1 MRLGSSN
8 RTGAQQGYLKCSIEG
23 TNNQLW
29 NVFQRF
35 FQLQLFCFP
44 KRYIFCRQKR
54 TIFMDAHP
62 YFWLLNSTGK
72 MMACSR
78 HNQIKFWGILCT
90 LLKYTEMSIPHKDIE
105 PWTFNLIHV
114 ILSDVIYVLIIK
126 QMDLIF
132 KLF

>member
-1 MRLGSSN
+1 
-8 RTGAQQGYLKCSIEG
+8 
-23 TNNQLW
+23 
-29 NVFQRF
+29 
-35 FQLQLFCFP
+35 
-44 KRYIFCRQKR
+44 
-54 TIFMDAHP
+54 
-62 YFWLLNSTGK
+62 
-72 MMACSR
+72 MMTWSR

-114 ILSDVIYVLIIK
+114 ILSDVIYVLIIE